1 MCLHHVLGAEK
12 RCIDINKDDPS
23 FYPCTLLALQ
33 FHQFFFD
40 RLMSEDSAKK
50 IKAKWASPNRHLRTR
65 AVSRVMKTRAMAW
78 VKKTL
83 KNDDPGHNLFSGRVG
98 FLPVGYSNELRH

>member
-1 MCLHHVLGAEK
+1 MCLHHVLDAEK

-50 IKAKWASPNRHLRTR
+50 FRQNGLRQIVT
-65 AVSRVMKTRAMAW
+65 
-78 VKKTL
+78 
-83 KNDDPGHNLFSGRVG
+83 
-98 FLPVGYSNELRH
+98 YELVL